1 MASLISRGLKSVK
14 ATDSLTTAN
23 NINGRAVNAGEVS
36 GEKVNYG
43 ALTGTLSVHYGAD
56 GQPGK
61 DGFSPTITVH
71 QDDETTYILKIT
83 DENGTIYTPNLK
95 ANVGGFENVEELI
108 ASKIDVD
115 LAPYNTFNPVTL
127 NVGQKES
134 TFLYA
139 YREDVQQG
147 NKVTLNCLALKEEVD
162 EQIRRKMQTTNTVD
176 NADWKVGD
184 YIFLEIP
191 REDS

>member
-14 ATDSLTTAN
+14 TTDSLTTA

-108 ASKIDVD
+108 ASKVDVD
-115 LAPYNTFNPVTL
+115 LAPYDTL
-127 NVGQKES
+127 NPITLNASQKE
-134 TFLYA
+134 TAFLYA

-162 EQIRRKMQTTNTVD
+162 EQIRRKMQTTNAVD
-176 NADWKVGD
+176 KTDWKVGD

>member
-1 MASLISRGLKSVK
+1 MASLISRGLRSVK
-14 ATDSLTTAN
+14 TTDSLTTA

-108 ASKIDVD
+108 ASKVDVD
-115 LAPYNTFNPVTL
+115 LAPYDTLNPVTL
-127 NVGQKES
+127 NASQKE
-134 TFLYA
+134 TAFLYA

-162 EQIRRKMQTTNTVD
+162 EQIRRKMQTTNAVD
-176 NADWKVGD
+176 KTDWKVGD

>member
-1 MASLISRGLKSVK
+1 MASLISRGLRSVK
-14 ATDSLTTAN
+14 TTDSLTTA

-108 ASKIDVD
+108 ASKVDVD
-115 LAPYNTFNPVTL
+115 LAPYDTLNPVTL
-127 NVGQKES
+127 NASQKE
-134 TFLYA
+134 TAFLYA
-139 YREDVQQG
+139 YREDAQQG

-162 EQIRRKMQTTNTVD
+162 EQIRRKMQTTNAVD
-176 NADWKVGD
+176 KTDWKVGD